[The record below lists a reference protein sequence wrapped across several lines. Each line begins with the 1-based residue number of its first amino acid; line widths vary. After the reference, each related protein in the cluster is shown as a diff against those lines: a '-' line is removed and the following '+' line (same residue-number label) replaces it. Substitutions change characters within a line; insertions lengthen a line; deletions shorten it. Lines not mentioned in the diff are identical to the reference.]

1 MYLRPTAPAHAVA
14 CRSHQPGTSPA
25 TQSSVACAY
34 RPGVLAQGTVALAL
48 THGGGSG
55 SGWGGDE
62 ACGASAAAWRE
73 KELRRVPRGVH
84 AARAAALVRLDRRE
98 VAAAGLDIAG

>member
-1 MYLRPTAPAHAVA
+1 M
-14 CRSHQPGTSPA
+14 
-25 TQSSVACAY
+25 
-34 RPGVLAQGTVALAL
+34 LAQGTTVALAL

>member
-1 MYLRPTAPAHAVA
+1 MPSHAVG
-14 CRSHQPGTSPA
+14 SHRPDQPA

-34 RPGVLAQGTVALAL
+34 RPGVLAQVALAL
-48 THGGGSG
+48 TRGGGSG

-84 AARAAALVRLDRRE
+84 AARAASLVRLDRRE